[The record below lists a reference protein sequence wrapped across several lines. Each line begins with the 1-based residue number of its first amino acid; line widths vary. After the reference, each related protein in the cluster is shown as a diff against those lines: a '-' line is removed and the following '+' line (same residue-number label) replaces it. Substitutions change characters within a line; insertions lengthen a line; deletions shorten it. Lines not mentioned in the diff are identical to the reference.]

1 MTPRKERGLANVRFG
16 QINPA
21 SRPLVAA
28 TACVMSATVASWE
41 HFIPPRTPSAQ
52 AEARRFA
59 KPMSPSSKPA
69 PTPLQ
74 PRSATDPRSDESLME
89 AFAEGEAEAFDHLV
103 RRHSR
108 GLYNFLLRSVQSAP
122 RAEELLQD
130 VLVRVIRS
138 KHRYRRSAKFT
149 TWMYTIARNLCVDES
164 RRARFRDHE
173 SLEAPR
179 GPDGSRSLLSGL
191 QADAVPTDARAEAVR
206 LRSRMALAVSRLPR
220 DQREVFLMRQLGGLS
235 FREIGDA
242 VGAPENTVKS
252 RMRYALEKLRG
263 ELSELHASIV
273 SPRAKPG
280 AHGREGWS
288 HG

>member
-1 MTPRKERGLANVRFG
+1 
-16 QINPA
+16 
-21 SRPLVAA
+21 
-28 TACVMSATVASWE
+28 
-41 HFIPPRTPSAQ
+41 
-52 AEARRFA
+52 
-59 KPMSPSSKPA
+59 
-69 PTPLQ
+69 
-74 PRSATDPRSDESLME
+74 ME
-89 AFAEGEAEAFDHLV
+89 AFADGEAGAFEHLA

-108 GLYNFLLRSVQSAP
+108 GLYNFLLRSVQSGP

-179 GPDGSRSLLSGL
+179 GADGTRTLMSGL
-191 QADAVPTDARAEAVR
+191 RADAVPTDARAEGVR
-206 LRSRMALAVSRLPR
+206 LRAKLASAVSRLPEE
-220 DQREVFLMRQLGGLS
+220 QREVFLMRQLGGLS

-263 ELSELHASIV
+263 ELSELHAGIV
-273 SPRAKPG
+273 SPCAQPRRTGQPG
-280 AHGREGWS
+280 GQRGWTHG
-288 HG
+288 

>member
-1 MTPRKERGLANVRFG
+1 
-16 QINPA
+16 
-21 SRPLVAA
+21 
-28 TACVMSATVASWE
+28 MSATVATWE
-41 HFIPPRTPSAQ
+41 SFIPLKTPSVRT
-52 AEARRFA
+52 EPRRPA
-59 KPMSPSSKPA
+59 KSMSPASKPA
-69 PTPLQ
+69 PTTLQ
-74 PRSATDPRSDESLME
+74 PRSETDVRSDESLME
-89 AFAEGEAEAFDHLV
+89 AFADGEAEALDHLI

-108 GLYNFLLRSVQSAP
+108 GLYNFLLRSVQNAP

-173 SLEAPR
+173 SLDAPR
-179 GPDGSRSLLSGL
+179 GADGSRSLMSGL
-191 QADAVPTDARAEAVR
+191 QAQAVPTDARAEAVR
-206 LRSRMALAVSRLPR
+206 LRAHLAAAVSRLPP

-263 ELSELHASIV
+263 ELEELHAGIV
-273 SPRAKPG
+273 AVPG
-280 AHGREGWS
+280 GVTEGWS

>member
-1 MTPRKERGLANVRFG
+1 
-16 QINPA
+16 
-21 SRPLVAA
+21 
-28 TACVMSATVASWE
+28 MSATVASWE
-41 HFIPPRTPSAQ
+41 QLIPPQTRSAN
-52 AEARRFA
+52 AEARGIA

-69 PTPLQ
+69 PAPLQ
-74 PRSATDPRSDESLME
+74 PRSSTDPRTDESLME
-89 AFAEGEAEAFDHLV
+89 AFALGEAEAFDHLV

-108 GLYNFLLRSVQSAP
+108 GLYNFLLRSVQSAH

-179 GPDGSRSLLSGL
+179 GPDGGRNLLSGL
-191 QADAVPTDARAEAVR
+191 QADTVPTDARAEAVR
-206 LRSRMALAVSRLPR
+206 LRSRMAHAVSRLPR

-263 ELSELHASIV
+263 ELSELHAGIASRRPNA
-273 SPRAKPG
+273 SGCA
-280 AHGREGWS
+280 REGRS